1 MIKRTLST
9 IALWAV
15 VLGTVGYGG
24 TVGSVVL
31 LAVFST
37 LAQYELQGILG
48 KSGLPPWPFA
58 PLALGF
64 AIVLQAGLK
73 LDCGVFLW
81 PLAAVAL
88 TLAALACAQ
97 NPAALNRLAGSV
109 LAVAYIPGMMLF
121 YAMIMREFG
130 PNCAHGE
137 GVGLAVW
144 VIAVAKFTDVGGYL
158 VGSMIGRHKLA
169 PSISPGK
176 TWEGV
181 AGGLALAMLIGAG
194 AWRLAPGWLPNWFT
208 LNHALWLPLPIG
220 IAAIA
225 SDLSESA
232 FKRRAGMKDSGR
244 CIPGIGG
251 ALDLADSLLLAAPVA
266 YYLFTSFQPNF

>member
-9 IALWAV
+9 IVLWAV
-15 VLGTVGYGG
+15 VIGTVCYGG
-24 TVGSVVL
+24 VVGSVVL

-37 LAQYELQGILG
+37 LAQYEMQGLLG
-48 KSGLPPWPFA
+48 KSGLPPWPMA
-58 PLALGF
+58 PLVLGF

-73 LDCGVFLW
+73 LGCGVFIW
-81 PLAAVAL
+81 PIAAVGL
-88 TLAALACAQ
+88 TLGALACVQ

-109 LAVAYIPGMMLF
+109 LALAYVPGLMLF

-130 PNCAHGE
+130 LTCAHGD

-158 VGSMIGRHKLA
+158 VGSVIGRHKLA

-181 AGGLALAMLIGAG
+181 AGGLALSMLIGAG

-208 LNHALWLPLPIG
+208 LNHALWLPLPIALRPLHS
-220 IAAIA
+220 ICPSQPSSAA
-225 SDLSESA
+225 
-232 FKRRAGMKDSGR
+232 RA
-244 CIPGIGG
+244 
-251 ALDLADSLLLAAPVA
+251 
-266 YYLFTSFQPNF
+266 